1 MPVFFESGLLILIPV
16 TFGIARK
23 TGKSV
28 FCYSIPL
35 LAGLAIGHAFV
46 PLTPGPVLVAE
57 MLNVELSYVII
68 LGIIIGI
75 PAMILAGPVF
85 GKFAGNNI
93 PFMKPAQLV
102 VAFLVAAAV
111 RVSVGS
117 ATVSMTMAAGIIASM
132 PMVSGLSQLQLA
144 TLTIAIAAGGKIMN
158 LKSQEMRKLAPELD
172 PLRIGTGWKKEDLGK
187 PQIMV
192 ESTYGD
198 SHPGSGHLNIL
209 VEEVRKGV
217 AEAGGFG
224 ARYFCTDI
232 CDGESQGT
240 DGINYSLASR
250 EMIANMIEIH
260 ANATPFDAGVY
271 LSSCDKGM
279 PGNLIGLARVNI
291 PAVVVPGGTMNAGP
305 EMLTLEQLGMYSAK
319 YERGEID
326 EAKLD
331 WAKCNACPS
340 CGACS
345 FIGTASTMQIM
356 AEALGLALP
365 GSALMPA
372 TSPDLLAY
380 AREAGRQAVKLA
392 QTENMRPSDIVTME
406 SFENAI
412 LVHAA
417 ISGSTNCLLH
427 IPAIAH
433 EFGIEITGDTFDR
446 LHRNARYLL
455 DVRPAGRWPAECF
468 YYAGGVP
475 AIMEE
480 IKEHL
485 HLDVMT
491 VTGKTLGENLDDLK
505 KNGFYEKCDK
515 WLQEFNQRYSIKIS
529 KEDIIRPY
537 DKAIGT
543 DGSIA
548 VLRGNLAPEGAVIK
562 HTACPKE
569 MFKSVLRARPFDS
582 EEECLDAV
590 LKHKVQKG
598 DAVFIR
604 YEGPK
609 GSGMPEMFYTSEAIS
624 SDKELGKSIALITDG
639 RFSGASTGPV
649 IGHCSPEA
657 VDGGPIAL
665 VKEGDL
671 IEIDVM
677 ERKLNIIGIAGERK
691 TAEEIDEILK
701 ERRKNWRPRE
711 LKYRKGVLRL
721 FSQHAASPMKGAYL
735 EY

>member
-1 MPVFFESGLLILIPV
+1 M
-16 TFGIARK
+16 
-23 TGKSV
+23 
-28 FCYSIPL
+28 
-35 LAGLAIGHAFV
+35 
-46 PLTPGPVLVAE
+46 
-57 MLNVELSYVII
+57 EL
-68 LGIIIGI
+68 
-75 PAMILAGPVF
+75 
-85 GKFAGNNI
+85 
-93 PFMKPAQLV
+93 
-102 VAFLVAAAV
+102 
-111 RVSVGS
+111 R
-117 ATVSMTMAAGIIASM
+117 
-132 PMVSGLSQLQLA
+132 
-144 TLTIAIAAGGKIMN
+144 
-158 LKSQEMRKLAPELD
+158 SQEMRKLAPELD
-172 PLRIGTGWKKEDLGK
+172 PLRIGTGWKPEDLSK
-187 PQIMV
+187 PQVMI

-217 AEAGGFG
+217 EEAGGHG
-224 ARYFCTDI
+224 ARYYCTDI

-260 ANATPFDAGVY
+260 ANATPFDAGVF
-271 LSSCDKGM
+271 LASCDKGM
-279 PGNLIGLARVNI
+279 PGNLMGLARADV
-291 PAVVVPGGTMNAGP
+291 PSVVVPGGTMNAGP
-305 EMLTLEQLGMYSAK
+305 DMLTLEQLGMYSAK
-319 YERGEID
+319 YQRGEID
-326 EAKLD
+326 EEKLN

-372 TSPDLLAY
+372 TSPDLLAF
-380 AREAGRQAVKLA
+380 AREAGAQAVKLA
-392 QTENMRPSDIVTME
+392 AMPNMRPSRMITMD

-433 EFGIEITGDTFDR
+433 EFGLEVTGDTFDR

-480 IKEHL
+480 IKSHL
-485 HLDVMT
+485 HLDAMT
-491 VTGKTLGENLDDLK
+491 VTGKTLGENLEELK
-505 KNGFYEKCDK
+505 QNGFYGRCQK
-515 WLQEFNQRYSIKIS
+515 WLEDFNERYHVSLK

-537 DKAIGT
+537 GQAIGT

-548 VLRGNLAPEGAVIK
+548 ILRGNLAPEGAVIK

-569 MFKSVLRARPFDS
+569 MFQAVLNARPFDS

-624 SDKELGKSIALITDG
+624 SDQELGKSIALITDG

-657 VDGGPIAL
+657 VDCGPIAL
-665 VKEGDL
+665 VEEGDL
-671 IEIDVM
+671 IEIDV
-677 ERKLNIIGIAGERK
+677 EGRKLNIIGIAGERK
-691 TAEEIDEILK
+691 TMEEVAAVLE
-701 ERRKNWRPRE
+701 ERRKNWQPRE
-711 LKYRKGVLRL
+711 PKYKNGVLRL

>member
-1 MPVFFESGLLILIPV
+1 
-16 TFGIARK
+16 
-23 TGKSV
+23 
-28 FCYSIPL
+28 
-35 LAGLAIGHAFV
+35 
-46 PLTPGPVLVAE
+46 
-57 MLNVELSYVII
+57 
-68 LGIIIGI
+68 
-75 PAMILAGPVF
+75 
-85 GKFAGNNI
+85 
-93 PFMKPAQLV
+93 MK
-102 VAFLVAAAV
+102 
-111 RVSVGS
+111 
-117 ATVSMTMAAGIIASM
+117 
-132 PMVSGLSQLQLA
+132 
-144 TLTIAIAAGGKIMN
+144 
-158 LKSQEMRKLAPELD
+158 LKSQEMRELAPELD
-172 PLRIGTGWKKEDLGK
+172 PLRIGTGWKPEDLSK
-187 PQIMV
+187 PQVMI
-192 ESTYGD
+192 ESTFGD
-198 SHPGSGHLNIL
+198 SHPGSGHLDIL

-217 AEAGGFG
+217 EEAGGHG

-240 DGINYSLASR
+240 DGINYSLVSR
-250 EMIANMIEIH
+250 EMIASMIEIH

-271 LSSCDKGM
+271 LASCDKGL
-279 PGNLIGLARVNI
+279 PGNLMGLARADV
-291 PAVVVPGGTMNAGP
+291 PAIVVPGGTMNAGP
-305 EMLTLEQLGMYSAK
+305 DMLTLEQLGMYSAR
-319 YERGEID
+319 YQRGEID
-326 EAKLD
+326 EEKLN

-372 TSPDLLAY
+372 TSPDLLDFT
-380 AREAGRQAVKLA
+380 REAGRQAVKLA
-392 QTENMRPSDIVTME
+392 LTPGMKPSEIVTLE

-446 LHRNARYLL
+446 LHRGAHYLL
-455 DVRPAGRWPAECF
+455 DVRPAGRWPAEVF

-480 IKEHL
+480 IKAHL

-491 VTGKTLGENLDDLK
+491 VTGKTLGENLEELK
-505 KNGFYEKCDK
+505 QNGFYERCGK
-515 WLQEFNQRYSIKIS
+515 WLSEFNSRYGVALT

-548 VLRGNLAPEGAVIK
+548 ILRGNLAPEGAVIK

-569 MFKSVLRARPFDS
+569 MFKAVLNARPFDS

-624 SDKELGKSIALITDG
+624 SDKELGRSIALITDG

-665 VKEGDL
+665 VEEGDL

-677 ERKLNIIGIAGERK
+677 ERKLNIIGIHGERK
-691 TAEEIDEILK
+691 TMEEIDEILK

-711 LKYRKGVLRL
+711 KKYQKGVLRL
-721 FSQHAASPMKGAYL
+721 FSEHAASPMKGAYL
-735 EY
+735 EF

>member
-1 MPVFFESGLLILIPV
+1 ME
-16 TFGIARK
+16 
-23 TGKSV
+23 
-28 FCYSIPL
+28 
-35 LAGLAIGHAFV
+35 
-46 PLTPGPVLVAE
+46 
-57 MLNVELSYVII
+57 
-68 LGIIIGI
+68 
-75 PAMILAGPVF
+75 
-85 GKFAGNNI
+85 
-93 PFMKPAQLV
+93 
-102 VAFLVAAAV
+102 
-111 RVSVGS
+111 
-117 ATVSMTMAAGIIASM
+117 
-132 PMVSGLSQLQLA
+132 
-144 TLTIAIAAGGKIMN
+144 

-172 PLRIGTGWKKEDLGK
+172 PLRIGTGWKREDLSK
-187 PQIMV
+187 PQIFI

-209 VEEVRKGV
+209 VEEVRKCV
-217 AEAGGFG
+217 AQAGGFG
-224 ARYFCTDI
+224 ARYYVTDI

-240 DGINYSLASR
+240 DGINFSLASR
-250 EMIANMIEIH
+250 EMIANMIEIQG
-260 ANATPFDAGVY
+260 NATVSDAGVY
-271 LSSCDKGM
+271 LASCDKCM
-279 PGNLIGLARVNI
+279 PGNLMGLARVNI
-291 PAVVVPGGTMNAGP
+291 PSVVVPGGTMNAGP

-319 YERGEID
+319 YQRGEID
-326 EAKLD
+326 EEKLD

-380 AREAGRQAVKLA
+380 AREAGKQAVKLA
-392 QTENMRPSDIVTME
+392 YMENMKPSDIVTME

-427 IPAIAH
+427 IPALAH

-446 LHRNARYLL
+446 LHRGAHYLL
-455 DVRPAGRWPAECF
+455 DVRPAGRWPAETF

-491 VTGKTLGENLDDLK
+491 VTGKTLGDNLEDLK
-505 KNGFYEKCDK
+505 KNGFYERCEK
-515 WLQEFNQRYSIKIS
+515 WLAQFNERYNTNITRK
-529 KEDIIRPY
+529 DIIRPY
-537 DKAIGT
+537 DEAIGT
-543 DGSIA
+543 EGSIA
-548 VLRGNLAPEGAVIK
+548 VLKGNLAPEGAVIK

-569 MFKSVLRARPFDS
+569 MFKAVLRARPFDS

-590 LKHKVQKG
+590 LHHKVQKG

-665 VKEGDL
+665 VEEGDL
-671 IEIDVM
+671 IEIDV
-677 ERKLNIIGIAGERK
+677 EARKLNIIGIHGVKMTEEEVQEVLKQRRLAWKPKERK
-691 TAEEIDEILK
+691 YK
-701 ERRKNWRPRE
+701 
-711 LKYRKGVLRL
+711 KGVLRL
-721 FSQHAASPMKGAYL
+721 FSELAASPMKGAYL
-735 EY
+735 EYDK

>member
-1 MPVFFESGLLILIPV
+1 M
-16 TFGIARK
+16 
-23 TGKSV
+23 
-28 FCYSIPL
+28 
-35 LAGLAIGHAFV
+35 
-46 PLTPGPVLVAE
+46 
-57 MLNVELSYVII
+57 
-68 LGIIIGI
+68 
-75 PAMILAGPVF
+75 
-85 GKFAGNNI
+85 
-93 PFMKPAQLV
+93 
-102 VAFLVAAAV
+102 
-111 RVSVGS
+111 
-117 ATVSMTMAAGIIASM
+117 
-132 PMVSGLSQLQLA
+132 
-144 TLTIAIAAGGKIMN
+144 
-158 LKSQEMRKLAPELD
+158 LKSQEMRKLAPEMD
-172 PLRIGTGWKKEDLGK
+172 PLRIGTGWKKEDLEK

-198 SHPGSGHLNIL
+198 SHPGSGHLNLL

-260 ANATPFDAGVY
+260 ANATPFDGGVY

-279 PGNLIGLARVNI
+279 PGNLIGLARVDI

-319 YERGEID
+319 FERGEID
-326 EAKLD
+326 EEKLD

-380 AREAGRQAVKLA
+380 AQEAGSQAVKLA
-392 QTENMRPSDIVTME
+392 QMEHMRPSDLVTKE

-417 ISGSTNCLLH
+417 ISGSTKCLLH

-480 IKEHL
+480 IKDHL

-491 VTGKTLGENLDDLK
+491 VTGKTLGENLAELRE
-505 KNGFYEKCDK
+505 NGFYEKCSG
-515 WLQEFNQRYSIKIS
+515 WLAKFNERYGTSIT

-537 DKAIGT
+537 EKAIGT

-569 MFKSVLRARPFDS
+569 MFHAVLRARPFDS

-665 VKEGDL
+665 VEEGDL
-671 IEIDVM
+671 IEIDVK

-691 TAEEIDEILK
+691 SMEEIDAILK
-701 ERRKNWRPRE
+701 ERRQNWKPRE
-711 LKYRKGVLRL
+711 PKYKKGVLRL
-721 FSQHAASPMKGAYL
+721 FSLHAASPMKGAYL

>member
-1 MPVFFESGLLILIPV
+1 ME
-16 TFGIARK
+16 
-23 TGKSV
+23 
-28 FCYSIPL
+28 
-35 LAGLAIGHAFV
+35 
-46 PLTPGPVLVAE
+46 
-57 MLNVELSYVII
+57 
-68 LGIIIGI
+68 
-75 PAMILAGPVF
+75 
-85 GKFAGNNI
+85 
-93 PFMKPAQLV
+93 
-102 VAFLVAAAV
+102 
-111 RVSVGS
+111 
-117 ATVSMTMAAGIIASM
+117 
-132 PMVSGLSQLQLA
+132 
-144 TLTIAIAAGGKIMN
+144 

-172 PLRIGTGWKKEDLGK
+172 PLRIGTGWKREDLSK
-187 PQIMV
+187 PQIFI

-217 AEAGGFG
+217 AQAGGFG
-224 ARYFCTDI
+224 ARYYVTDI

-240 DGINYSLASR
+240 DGINFSLASR
-250 EMIANMIEIH
+250 EMIANMIEIQG
-260 ANATPFDAGVY
+260 NATVSDAGVY
-271 LSSCDKGM
+271 LASCDKGM
-279 PGNLIGLARVNI
+279 PGNLMGLARVNI
-291 PAVVVPGGTMNAGP
+291 PSVVVPGGTMNAGP

-319 YERGEID
+319 YQRGEID
-326 EAKLD
+326 EEKLD

-380 AREAGRQAVKLA
+380 AREAGKQAVKLA
-392 QTENMRPSDIVTME
+392 YMENMKPSDIVTME

-427 IPAIAH
+427 IPALAH

-446 LHRNARYLL
+446 LHRGAHYLL
-455 DVRPAGRWPAECF
+455 DVRPAGRWPAETF

-491 VTGKTLGENLDDLK
+491 VTGKTLGENLEDLK
-505 KNGFYEKCDK
+505 KNGFYERCEK
-515 WLQEFNQRYSIKIS
+515 WLAQFNERDNTNITRK
-529 KEDIIRPY
+529 DIIRPY
-537 DKAIGT
+537 DEAIGT
-543 DGSIA
+543 EGSIA
-548 VLRGNLAPEGAVIK
+548 VLKGNLAPEGAVIK

-569 MFKSVLRARPFDS
+569 MFKAVLRARPFDS

-590 LKHKVQKG
+590 LHHKVQKG

-665 VKEGDL
+665 VEEGDL
-671 IEIDVM
+671 IEIDV
-677 ERKLNIIGIAGERK
+677 EVRKLNIIGIHGVKMTEEEVQEVLKQRRLAWKPKERK
-691 TAEEIDEILK
+691 YK
-701 ERRKNWRPRE
+701 
-711 LKYRKGVLRL
+711 KGVLRL
-721 FSQHAASPMKGAYL
+721 FSELAASPMKGAYL
-735 EY
+735 EYDK

>member
-1 MPVFFESGLLILIPV
+1 M
-16 TFGIARK
+16 
-23 TGKSV
+23 
-28 FCYSIPL
+28 
-35 LAGLAIGHAFV
+35 
-46 PLTPGPVLVAE
+46 
-57 MLNVELSYVII
+57 
-68 LGIIIGI
+68 
-75 PAMILAGPVF
+75 
-85 GKFAGNNI
+85 
-93 PFMKPAQLV
+93 
-102 VAFLVAAAV
+102 
-111 RVSVGS
+111 
-117 ATVSMTMAAGIIASM
+117 
-132 PMVSGLSQLQLA
+132 
-144 TLTIAIAAGGKIMN
+144 
-158 LKSQEMRKLAPELD
+158 LKSQEMRKLAPEMD
-172 PLRIGTGWKKEDLGK
+172 PLRIGTGWKKEDLEK

-198 SHPGSGHLNIL
+198 SHPGSGHLNLL

-260 ANATPFDAGVY
+260 ANATPFDGGVY

-279 PGNLIGLARVNI
+279 PGNLIGLARVDI

-319 YERGEID
+319 FERGEID
-326 EAKLD
+326 EEKLD

-380 AREAGRQAVKLA
+380 AQEAGSQAVKLA
-392 QTENMRPSDIVTME
+392 QMEHMRPSDLVTKE

-480 IKEHL
+480 IKDHL

-491 VTGKTLGENLDDLK
+491 VTGKTLV
-505 KNGFYEKCDK
+505 
-515 WLQEFNQRYSIKIS
+515 KIWRS
-529 KEDIIRPY
+529 FVKMDFMRS
-537 DKAIGT
+537 AA
-543 DGSIA
+543 DGSQ
-548 VLRGNLAPEGAVIK
+548 NS
-562 HTACPKE
+562 
-569 MFKSVLRARPFDS
+569 M
-582 EEECLDAV
+582 
-590 LKHKVQKG
+590 
-598 DAVFIR
+598 
-604 YEGPK
+604 
-609 GSGMPEMFYTSEAIS
+609 SGME
-624 SDKELGKSIALITDG
+624 
-639 RFSGASTGPV
+639 
-649 IGHCSPEA
+649 
-657 VDGGPIAL
+657 
-665 VKEGDL
+665 
-671 IEIDVM
+671 
-677 ERKLNIIGIAGERK
+677 
-691 TAEEIDEILK
+691 
-701 ERRKNWRPRE
+701 
-711 LKYRKGVLRL
+711 LRL
-721 FSQHAASPMKGAYL
+721 QKKILSARMTRRSERTAASLFCAETLRRREPSSSTRPARKKCSTPSSVPDRSTARRSASMPC
-735 EY
+735 

>member
-1 MPVFFESGLLILIPV
+1 MELRSQKL
-16 TFGIARK
+16 RK
-23 TGKSV
+23 D
-28 FCYSIPL
+28 
-35 LAGLAIGHAFV
+35 
-46 PLTPGPVLVAE
+46 
-57 MLNVELSYVII
+57 
-68 LGIIIGI
+68 
-75 PAMILAGPVF
+75 
-85 GKFAGNNI
+85 
-93 PFMKPAQLV
+93 
-102 VAFLVAAAV
+102 
-111 RVSVGS
+111 
-117 ATVSMTMAAGIIASM
+117 
-132 PMVSGLSQLQLA
+132 
-144 TLTIAIAAGGKIMN
+144 
-158 LKSQEMRKLAPELD
+158 APELD
-172 PLRIGTGWKKEDLGK
+172 PLRIGTGWKPEDLSK
-187 PQIMV
+187 PQVMI

-209 VEEVRKGV
+209 VEEVRRGIE
-217 AEAGGFG
+217 EAGGYG
-224 ARYFCTDI
+224 ARYYCTDI

-271 LSSCDKGM
+271 LASCDKGM
-279 PGNLIGLARVNI
+279 PGNLMGLARVDI
-291 PAVVVPGGTMNAGP
+291 PSVVVPGGTMNAGP
-305 EMLTLEQLGMYSAK
+305 DMLTLEQLGMYSAQ
-319 YERGEID
+319 YQRGEID
-326 EAKLD
+326 EEKLN

-372 TSPDLLAY
+372 TSPDLLTF
-380 AREAGRQAVKLA
+380 ARQAGSQAVKLA
-392 QTENMRPSDIVTME
+392 SMPHMCPSDIVTME

-417 ISGSTNCLLH
+417 VSGSTNCLLH
-427 IPAIAH
+427 IPAVAH

-455 DVRPAGRWPAECF
+455 DIRPAGRWPAECF

-480 IKEHL
+480 IRGHL
-485 HLDVMT
+485 HLGVMT
-491 VTGKTLGENLDDLK
+491 VTGKTLGENLDELK
-505 KNGFYEKCDK
+505 RNGFYERCDK
-515 WLQEFNQRYSIKIS
+515 WLQEFNKRYQVSLT

-537 DKAIGT
+537 ENAIGT

-548 VLRGNLAPEGAVIK
+548 ILRGNLAPEGAVIK

-569 MFKSVLRARPFDS
+569 MFQAILRARPFDS

-624 SDKELGKSIALITDG
+624 SDKELGRSIALITDG

-657 VDGGPIAL
+657 VDCGPIAL
-665 VKEGDL
+665 VEEGDL
-671 IEIDVM
+671 IEIDIK
-677 ERKLNIIGIAGERK
+677 ERKLNIIGIAGERR
-691 TAEEIDEILK
+691 TMEEVEAVLA
-701 ERRKNWRPRE
+701 ERRKNWKPRE
-711 LKYRKGVLRL
+711 PKYKKGVLRL
-721 FSQHAASPMKGAYL
+721 FSEHAASPMKGAYL
-735 EY
+735 DYE

>member
-1 MPVFFESGLLILIPV
+1 MG
-16 TFGIARK
+16 
-23 TGKSV
+23 
-28 FCYSIPL
+28 
-35 LAGLAIGHAFV
+35 
-46 PLTPGPVLVAE
+46 
-57 MLNVELSYVII
+57 
-68 LGIIIGI
+68 
-75 PAMILAGPVF
+75 
-85 GKFAGNNI
+85 
-93 PFMKPAQLV
+93 
-102 VAFLVAAAV
+102 
-111 RVSVGS
+111 
-117 ATVSMTMAAGIIASM
+117 
-132 PMVSGLSQLQLA
+132 
-144 TLTIAIAAGGKIMN
+144 N

-172 PLRIGTGWKKEDLGK
+172 PLRIGTGWKPEDLSK
-187 PQIMV
+187 PQVII

-198 SHPGSGHLNIL
+198 SHPGSVHLNSL
-209 VEEVRKGV
+209 VEEVKKGI
-217 AEAGGFG
+217 EKAGGFG

-232 CDGESQGT
+232 CDGQSQGT
-240 DGINYSLASR
+240 DGINFSLVSR

-271 LSSCDKGM
+271 LSSCDKGL
-279 PGNLIGLARVNI
+279 PGNLMGLCRVNI
-291 PAVVVPGGTMNAGP
+291 PSIVIPGGTMNAGP
-305 EMLTLEQLGMYSAK
+305 NMLTLEQLGMYSAK
-319 YERGEID
+319 YQRGEID
-326 EAKLD
+326 EDTLN
-331 WAKCNACPS
+331 WAKTHACPS

-372 TSPDLLAY
+372 TSPDLLNF
-380 AREAGRQAVKLA
+380 AREAGELAVKLA
-392 QTENMRPSDIVTME
+392 LTENMRPSDIVTMD

-417 ISGSTNCLLH
+417 VSGSTNCLLH

-433 EFGIEITGDTFDR
+433 ELGIEITGETFDK
-446 LHRNARYLL
+446 LHRNARYIL

-480 IKEHL
+480 IKKHL
-485 HLDVMT
+485 HLDAMT
-491 VTGKTLGENLDDLK
+491 ITGKTLGENLDDLK
-505 KNGFYEKCDK
+505 QSDFYERCNK
-515 WLQEFNQRYSIKIS
+515 WLGEFNKRFSCSMTHGKDIV

-548 VLRGNLAPEGAVIK
+548 VLKGNLAPEGAVIK

-569 MFKSVLRARPFDS
+569 MFKAILKARPFDS

-590 LKHKVQKG
+590 LKHKVEKG

-624 SDKELGKSIALITDG
+624 SDKELGRSIALITDG

-657 VDGGPIAL
+657 ADGGPIAL
-665 VKEGDL
+665 VEEGDL
-671 IEIDVM
+671 IEIDIAK
-677 ERKLNIIGIAGERK
+677 RKLNIIGIKGEK
-691 TAEEIDEILK
+691 KSPEEIDAILA
-701 ERRKNWRPRE
+701 ERRKNWKPKE
-711 LKYRKGVLRL
+711 MKYKKGALRL
-721 FSQHAASPMKGAYL
+721 FSEHAVSPMKGAYL
-735 EY
+735 AYED

>member
-1 MPVFFESGLLILIPV
+1 MS
-16 TFGIARK
+16 
-23 TGKSV
+23 S
-28 FCYSIPL
+28 
-35 LAGLAIGHAFV
+35 
-46 PLTPGPVLVAE
+46 
-57 MLNVELSYVII
+57 
-68 LGIIIGI
+68 
-75 PAMILAGPVF
+75 
-85 GKFAGNNI
+85 
-93 PFMKPAQLV
+93 
-102 VAFLVAAAV
+102 
-111 RVSVGS
+111 
-117 ATVSMTMAAGIIASM
+117 
-132 PMVSGLSQLQLA
+132 
-144 TLTIAIAAGGKIMN
+144 

-172 PLRIGTGWKKEDLGK
+172 PLRIGTGWKPEDLSK
-187 PQIMV
+187 PQVII
-192 ESTYGD
+192 ESTFGD
-198 SHPGSGHLNIL
+198 SHPGSGHLNVL

-240 DGINYSLASR
+240 DGINFSLASR
-250 EMIANMIEIH
+250 EMIANMMEIH

-271 LSSCDKGM
+271 LSSCDKGL
-279 PGNLIGLARVNI
+279 PGSLMGLARVNH
-291 PAVVVPGGTMNAGP
+291 PAIVVPGGTMNAGP
-305 EMLTLEQLGMYSAK
+305 DMLTLEQLGMYSAK
-319 YERGEID
+319 FHRGEID
-326 EAKLD
+326 EEKLN
-331 WAKCNACPS
+331 WAKNHACPS

-372 TSPDLLAY
+372 TSPDLLDF
-380 AREAGRQAVKLA
+380 AREAGRRAVQMALS
-392 QTENMRPSDIVTME
+392 ENMKPSDIVTME

-433 EFGIEITGDTFDR
+433 ELGIEITGDTFDR
-446 LHRNARYLL
+446 LHRNAKYIL

-475 AIMEE
+475 AVMEE
-480 IKEHL
+480 IRDVL
-485 HLDVMT
+485 HLDAMT
-491 VTGKTLGENLDDLK
+491 VTGKTLGENLEQVK
-505 KNGFYEKCDK
+505 QNGFYERCDR
-515 WLQEFNQRYSIKIS
+515 WLQEFNKRYASAVT
-529 KEDIIRPY
+529 KEDIIRPR
-537 DKAIGT
+537 DRAIGN

-548 VLRGNLAPEGAVIK
+548 ILRGNLAPEGAVIK

-569 MFKSVLRARPFDS
+569 MFRAVLRARPFDS

-590 LKHKVQKG
+590 LNHKVEKG

-657 VDGGPIAL
+657 ADGGPIAL
-665 VKEGDL
+665 VEEGDL

-677 ERKLNIIGIAGERK
+677 ERKLNIIGIHGEEK
-691 TAEEIDEILK
+691 SPEEIEQVLK
-701 ERRKNWRPRE
+701 MRKENWKPRE
-711 LKYRKGVLRL
+711 IRYQRGVLRL
-721 FSQHAASPMKGAYL
+721 FSEHAVSPMKGAYL
-735 EY
+735 GYDEP

>member
-1 MPVFFESGLLILIPV
+1 ME
-16 TFGIARK
+16 
-23 TGKSV
+23 
-28 FCYSIPL
+28 
-35 LAGLAIGHAFV
+35 
-46 PLTPGPVLVAE
+46 
-57 MLNVELSYVII
+57 
-68 LGIIIGI
+68 
-75 PAMILAGPVF
+75 
-85 GKFAGNNI
+85 
-93 PFMKPAQLV
+93 
-102 VAFLVAAAV
+102 
-111 RVSVGS
+111 
-117 ATVSMTMAAGIIASM
+117 
-132 PMVSGLSQLQLA
+132 
-144 TLTIAIAAGGKIMN
+144 

-172 PLRIGTGWKKEDLGK
+172 PLRIGTGWKREDLSK
-187 PQIMV
+187 PQIFI

-217 AEAGGFG
+217 AQAGGFG
-224 ARYFCTDI
+224 ARYYVTDI

-240 DGINYSLASR
+240 DGINFSLASR
-250 EMIANMIEIH
+250 EMIANMIEIQG
-260 ANATPFDAGVY
+260 NATVSDAGVY
-271 LSSCDKGM
+271 LASCDKGM
-279 PGNLIGLARVNI
+279 PGNLMGLARVNI
-291 PAVVVPGGTMNAGP
+291 PSVVVPGGTMNAGP

-319 YERGEID
+319 YQRGEID
-326 EAKLD
+326 EEKLD

-380 AREAGRQAVKLA
+380 AREAGKQAVRLA
-392 QTENMRPSDIVTME
+392 YMENMKPSDIVTME

-427 IPAIAH
+427 IPALAH

-446 LHRNARYLL
+446 LHRGAHYLL
-455 DVRPAGRWPAECF
+455 DVRPAGRWPAETF

-491 VTGKTLGENLDDLK
+491 VTGKTLGENLEDLK
-505 KNGFYEKCDK
+505 KNGFYERCEK
-515 WLQEFNQRYSIKIS
+515 WLAQFNERYNTNITRK
-529 KEDIIRPY
+529 DIIRPY
-537 DKAIGT
+537 DEAIGT
-543 DGSIA
+543 EGSIA
-548 VLRGNLAPEGAVIK
+548 VLKGNLAPEGAVIK

-569 MFKSVLRARPFDS
+569 MFKAVLRARPFDS

-590 LKHKVQKG
+590 LHHKVQKG

-665 VKEGDL
+665 VEEGDL
-671 IEIDVM
+671 IEIDV
-677 ERKLNIIGIAGERK
+677 EARKLNIIGIHGVKMTEEEVQEVLKQRRLAWKPKERK
-691 TAEEIDEILK
+691 YK
-701 ERRKNWRPRE
+701 
-711 LKYRKGVLRL
+711 KGVLRL
-721 FSQHAASPMKGAYL
+721 FSELVASPMKGAYL
-735 EY
+735 EYDK

>member
-1 MPVFFESGLLILIPV
+1 M
-16 TFGIARK
+16 K
-23 TGKSV
+23 
-28 FCYSIPL
+28 
-35 LAGLAIGHAFV
+35 
-46 PLTPGPVLVAE
+46 LV
-57 MLNVELSYVII
+57 
-68 LGIIIGI
+68 
-75 PAMILAGPVF
+75 
-85 GKFAGNNI
+85 
-93 PFMKPAQLV
+93 
-102 VAFLVAAAV
+102 
-111 RVSVGS
+111 
-117 ATVSMTMAAGIIASM
+117 
-132 PMVSGLSQLQLA
+132 
-144 TLTIAIAAGGKIMN
+144 
-158 LKSQEMRKLAPELD
+158 SQEMRKIAPELD
-172 PLRIGTGWKKEDLGK
+172 PLRIGTGWKPEDLSK
-187 PQIMV
+187 PQVII
-192 ESTYGD
+192 ESTFGD

-209 VEEVRKGV
+209 VEEVRKGI
-217 AEAGGFG
+217 EKAGGHG

-271 LSSCDKGM
+271 LASCDKGM
-279 PGNLIGLARVNI
+279 PGNLMGLARADV
-291 PAVVVPGGTMNAGP
+291 PSVVVPGGTMNAGP

-326 EAKLD
+326 EEKLE

-372 TSPDLLAY
+372 TSPDLLEY
-380 AREAGRQAVKLA
+380 ARQAGEQAVKLA
-392 QTENMRPSDIVTME
+392 TMPGMRPSEIVTE
-406 SFENAI
+406 KSFENAI

-417 ISGSTNCLLH
+417 VSGSTNCLLH

-491 VTGKTLGENLDDLK
+491 VTGKTLGENLEELRR
-505 KNGFYEKCDK
+505 NGFYEKCEK
-515 WLQEFNQRYSIKIS
+515 WLQEFNRRYNVNLTR
-529 KEDIIRPY
+529 EDIIRSY
-537 DKAIGT
+537 DNAIGT

-569 MFKSVLRARPFDS
+569 MFRAVLNARPFDS

-590 LKHKVQKG
+590 LHHRVQKG

-624 SDKELGKSIALITDG
+624 SDKELGRSIALITDG

-657 VDGGPIAL
+657 VEGGPIAL
-665 VKEGDL
+665 VEEGDL
-671 IEIDVM
+671 IKIDVPA
-677 ERKLNIIGIAGERK
+677 RKLNIIGVKGQRRSM
-691 TAEEIDEILK
+691 EEIDEILE
-701 ERRKNWRPRE
+701 ERRKNWQPRE
-711 LKYRKGVLRL
+711 PKYKKGVLRL
-721 FSQHAASPMKGAYL
+721 FSQHAVSPMKGAYL
-735 EY
+735 E

>member
-1 MPVFFESGLLILIPV
+1 
-16 TFGIARK
+16 
-23 TGKSV
+23 
-28 FCYSIPL
+28 
-35 LAGLAIGHAFV
+35 
-46 PLTPGPVLVAE
+46 
-57 MLNVELSYVII
+57 
-68 LGIIIGI
+68 
-75 PAMILAGPVF
+75 
-85 GKFAGNNI
+85 
-93 PFMKPAQLV
+93 MKE
-102 VAFLVAAAV
+102 
-111 RVSVGS
+111 
-117 ATVSMTMAAGIIASM
+117 
-132 PMVSGLSQLQLA
+132 
-144 TLTIAIAAGGKIMN
+144 

-172 PLRIGTGWKKEDLGK
+172 PLCIGTGWKKEDLSK
-187 PQIMV
+187 PQVMV

-271 LSSCDKGM
+271 LSSCDKGV
-279 PGNLIGLARVNI
+279 PGNLMGLARVDI
-291 PAVVVPGGTMNAGP
+291 PSVVVPGGTMNAGP

-326 EAKLD
+326 ESKLD

-365 GSALMPA
+365 RSALMPA

-380 AREAGRQAVKLA
+380 AREAGKRAVEMA
-392 QTENMRPSDIVTME
+392 GEEDMRPSKIVTMD

-412 LVHAA
+412 YVHAA

-427 IPAIAH
+427 LPAIAH

-446 LHRNARYLL
+446 IHRGARYLL

-491 VTGKTLGENLDDLK
+491 VTGKTLGENLEELK
-505 KNGFYEKCDK
+505 ANGFYEKCDK
-515 WLQEFNQRYSIKIS
+515 WLQEFNKRYQVNVTR
-529 KEDIIRPY
+529 EDIIRPY

-548 VLRGNLAPEGAVIK
+548 VLKGNLAPEGAVIK

-665 VKEGDL
+665 VEEGDL

-677 ERKLNIIGIAGERK
+677 GRKLNIIGVAGERK
-691 TAEEIDEILK
+691 TPEEIDEILK
-701 ERRKNWRPRE
+701 ERRKNWKPRE
-711 LKYRKGVLRL
+711 MKYKKGVLRM

>member
-1 MPVFFESGLLILIPV
+1 M
-16 TFGIARK
+16 
-23 TGKSV
+23 
-28 FCYSIPL
+28 
-35 LAGLAIGHAFV
+35 
-46 PLTPGPVLVAE
+46 
-57 MLNVELSYVII
+57 EL
-68 LGIIIGI
+68 
-75 PAMILAGPVF
+75 
-85 GKFAGNNI
+85 
-93 PFMKPAQLV
+93 
-102 VAFLVAAAV
+102 
-111 RVSVGS
+111 R
-117 ATVSMTMAAGIIASM
+117 
-132 PMVSGLSQLQLA
+132 
-144 TLTIAIAAGGKIMN
+144 
-158 LKSQEMRKLAPELD
+158 SQEMRRLAPELD
-172 PLRIGTGWKKEDLGK
+172 PLRIGTGWKPEDLLK
-187 PQIMV
+187 PQVMI

-217 AEAGGFG
+217 EEAGGHG
-224 ARYFCTDI
+224 ARYYCTDI

-260 ANATPFDAGVY
+260 ANATPFDAGVF
-271 LSSCDKGM
+271 LASCDKGM
-279 PGNLIGLARVNI
+279 PGNLMGLARADV
-291 PAVVVPGGTMNAGP
+291 PSVVVPGGTMNAGP
-305 EMLTLEQLGMYSAK
+305 DMLTLEQLGMYNAK
-319 YERGEID
+319 YQRGEID
-326 EAKLD
+326 EEKLN

-372 TSPDLLAY
+372 TSPDLLAF
-380 AREAGRQAVKLA
+380 AREAGAQAVKLA
-392 QTENMRPSDIVTME
+392 AMPNMRPSHIITMD

-433 EFGIEITGDTFDR
+433 EFGLEVTGDTFDR

-480 IKEHL
+480 IKSHL
-485 HLDVMT
+485 HLEAMT
-491 VTGKTLGENLDDLK
+491 VTGKTLGENLEELK
-505 KNGFYEKCDK
+505 QNGFYGRCQK
-515 WLQEFNQRYSIKIS
+515 WLEDFNERYHVSLK

-537 DKAIGT
+537 GQAIGT

-548 VLRGNLAPEGAVIK
+548 ILRGNLAPEGAVIK

-569 MFKSVLRARPFDS
+569 MFQAVLNARPFDS

-657 VDGGPIAL
+657 VDCGPIAL
-665 VKEGDL
+665 VEEGDL
-671 IEIDVM
+671 IEIDV
-677 ERKLNIIGIAGERK
+677 EGRKLNIIGIAGERK
-691 TAEEIDEILK
+691 TMEEVAAVLE
-701 ERRKNWRPRE
+701 ERRKNWQPRE
-711 LKYRKGVLRL
+711 PKYKNGVLRL

>member
-1 MPVFFESGLLILIPV
+1 M
-16 TFGIARK
+16 K
-23 TGKSV
+23 
-28 FCYSIPL
+28 
-35 LAGLAIGHAFV
+35 
-46 PLTPGPVLVAE
+46 LV
-57 MLNVELSYVII
+57 
-68 LGIIIGI
+68 
-75 PAMILAGPVF
+75 
-85 GKFAGNNI
+85 
-93 PFMKPAQLV
+93 
-102 VAFLVAAAV
+102 
-111 RVSVGS
+111 
-117 ATVSMTMAAGIIASM
+117 
-132 PMVSGLSQLQLA
+132 
-144 TLTIAIAAGGKIMN
+144 
-158 LKSQEMRKLAPELD
+158 SQEMRKIAPELD
-172 PLRIGTGWKKEDLGK
+172 PLRIGTGWKPEDLSK
-187 PQIMV
+187 PQVMI
-192 ESTYGD
+192 ESTFGD

-209 VEEVRKGV
+209 VEEVRKGI
-217 AEAGGFG
+217 EKAGGHG

-271 LSSCDKGM
+271 LASCDKGM
-279 PGNLIGLARVNI
+279 PGNLMGLARADV
-291 PAVVVPGGTMNAGP
+291 PSVVVPGGTMNAGP

-326 EAKLD
+326 EEKLE

-372 TSPDLLAY
+372 TSPDLLEY
-380 AREAGRQAVKLA
+380 ARQAGEQAVKLA
-392 QTENMRPSDIVTME
+392 TMPGMRPSEIVTE
-406 SFENAI
+406 KSFENAI

-417 ISGSTNCLLH
+417 VSGSTNCLLH

-491 VTGKTLGENLDDLK
+491 VTGKTLGENLEELRR
-505 KNGFYEKCDK
+505 NGFYEKCERG
-515 WLQEFNQRYSIKIS
+515 LHEFNRRYNVNLTR
-529 KEDIIRPY
+529 EDIIRSY
-537 DKAIGT
+537 DNAIGT

-569 MFKSVLRARPFDS
+569 MFRAVLNARPFDS

-590 LKHKVQKG
+590 LHHRVQKG

-624 SDKELGKSIALITDG
+624 SDKELGRSIALITDG

-657 VDGGPIAL
+657 VEGGPIAL
-665 VKEGDL
+665 VEEGDL
-671 IEIDVM
+671 IEIDVPA
-677 ERKLNIIGIAGERK
+677 RKLNIIGVKGQRRSM
-691 TAEEIDEILK
+691 EEIDEILE
-701 ERRKNWRPRE
+701 ERRKNWQPRE
-711 LKYRKGVLRL
+711 PKYKKGVLRL
-721 FSQHAASPMKGAYL
+721 FSQHAVSPMKGAYL
-735 EY
+735 E

>member
-1 MPVFFESGLLILIPV
+1 M
-16 TFGIARK
+16 
-23 TGKSV
+23 
-28 FCYSIPL
+28 
-35 LAGLAIGHAFV
+35 
-46 PLTPGPVLVAE
+46 
-57 MLNVELSYVII
+57 
-68 LGIIIGI
+68 
-75 PAMILAGPVF
+75 
-85 GKFAGNNI
+85 
-93 PFMKPAQLV
+93 
-102 VAFLVAAAV
+102 
-111 RVSVGS
+111 
-117 ATVSMTMAAGIIASM
+117 
-132 PMVSGLSQLQLA
+132 
-144 TLTIAIAAGGKIMN
+144 
-158 LKSQEMRKLAPELD
+158 LKSQEMRKLAPEMD
-172 PLRIGTGWKKEDLGK
+172 PLRIGTGWKKEDLEK

-198 SHPGSGHLNIL
+198 SHPGSGHLNLL

-260 ANATPFDAGVY
+260 ANATPFDGGVY

-279 PGNLIGLARVNI
+279 PGNLIGLARVDI

-319 YERGEID
+319 FERGEID
-326 EAKLD
+326 EEKLD

-380 AREAGRQAVKLA
+380 AQEAGSQAVKLA
-392 QTENMRPSDIVTME
+392 QMEHMRPSDLVTKE

-433 EFGIEITGDTFDR
+433 ELGIEITGDTFDR

-455 DVRPAGRWPAECF
+455 DVRPAGRRPAECF

-480 IKEHL
+480 IKDHL

-491 VTGKTLGENLDDLK
+491 VTGKTLGENLAELRE
-505 KNGFYEKCDK
+505 NGFYEKCSG
-515 WLQEFNQRYSIKIS
+515 WLAKFNERYGTSIT

-569 MFKSVLRARPFDS
+569 MFHAVLRARPFDS

-665 VKEGDL
+665 VEEGDL
-671 IEIDVM
+671 IEIDVK

-691 TAEEIDEILK
+691 SMEEIDAILK
-701 ERRKNWRPRE
+701 ERRRNWKPRE
-711 LKYRKGVLRL
+711 PKYKKGVLRL
-721 FSQHAASPMKGAYL
+721 FSLHAASPMKGAYL

>member
-1 MPVFFESGLLILIPV
+1 M
-16 TFGIARK
+16 
-23 TGKSV
+23 
-28 FCYSIPL
+28 
-35 LAGLAIGHAFV
+35 
-46 PLTPGPVLVAE
+46 
-57 MLNVELSYVII
+57 
-68 LGIIIGI
+68 
-75 PAMILAGPVF
+75 
-85 GKFAGNNI
+85 
-93 PFMKPAQLV
+93 
-102 VAFLVAAAV
+102 
-111 RVSVGS
+111 
-117 ATVSMTMAAGIIASM
+117 
-132 PMVSGLSQLQLA
+132 
-144 TLTIAIAAGGKIMN
+144 
-158 LKSQEMRKLAPELD
+158 LKSQEMRKLAPEMD
-172 PLRIGTGWKKEDLGK
+172 PLRIGTGWKKEDLEK

-198 SHPGSGHLNIL
+198 SHPGSGHLNLL
-209 VEEVRKGV
+209 VEEVRKGA

-260 ANATPFDAGVY
+260 ANATPFDGGVY

-279 PGNLIGLARVNI
+279 PGNLIGLARVDI
-291 PAVVVPGGTMNAGP
+291 PAIVVPGGTMNAGP

-319 YERGEID
+319 FERGEID
-326 EAKLD
+326 EEKLD

-380 AREAGRQAVKLA
+380 AREAGSQAVKLA
-392 QTENMRPSDIVTME
+392 QMEHMRPSDLVTKE

-480 IKEHL
+480 IKDHL

-491 VTGKTLGENLDDLK
+491 VTGKTLGENLAELRE
-505 KNGFYEKCDK
+505 NGFYEKCSG
-515 WLQEFNQRYSIKIS
+515 WLAKFNERYGTSIT

-569 MFKSVLRARPFDS
+569 MFHAVLRARPFDS

-665 VKEGDL
+665 VEEGDL
-671 IEIDVM
+671 IEIDVK

-691 TAEEIDEILK
+691 SMEEIDAILK
-701 ERRKNWRPRE
+701 ERRQNWKPRE
-711 LKYRKGVLRL
+711 PKYKKGVLRL
-721 FSQHAASPMKGAYL
+721 FSLHAASPMKGAYL

>member
-1 MPVFFESGLLILIPV
+1 ME
-16 TFGIARK
+16 
-23 TGKSV
+23 
-28 FCYSIPL
+28 
-35 LAGLAIGHAFV
+35 
-46 PLTPGPVLVAE
+46 
-57 MLNVELSYVII
+57 
-68 LGIIIGI
+68 
-75 PAMILAGPVF
+75 
-85 GKFAGNNI
+85 
-93 PFMKPAQLV
+93 
-102 VAFLVAAAV
+102 
-111 RVSVGS
+111 
-117 ATVSMTMAAGIIASM
+117 
-132 PMVSGLSQLQLA
+132 
-144 TLTIAIAAGGKIMN
+144 

-172 PLRIGTGWKKEDLGK
+172 PLRIGTGWKREDLSK
-187 PQIMV
+187 PQIFI

-217 AEAGGFG
+217 AQAGGFG
-224 ARYFCTDI
+224 ARYYVTDI

-240 DGINYSLASR
+240 DGINFSLASR
-250 EMIANMIEIH
+250 EMIANMIEIQG
-260 ANATPFDAGVY
+260 NATVSDAGVY
-271 LSSCDKGM
+271 LASCDKGM
-279 PGNLIGLARVNI
+279 PGNLMGLARVNI
-291 PAVVVPGGTMNAGP
+291 PSVVVPGGTMNAGP

-319 YERGEID
+319 YQRGEID
-326 EAKLD
+326 EEKLD

-380 AREAGRQAVKLA
+380 AREAGKQAVKLA
-392 QTENMRPSDIVTME
+392 YMENMKPSDIVTME

-427 IPAIAH
+427 IPALAH

-446 LHRNARYLL
+446 LHRGAHYLL
-455 DVRPAGRWPAECF
+455 DVRPAGRWPAETF

-491 VTGKTLGENLDDLK
+491 VTGKTLGENLEDLK
-505 KNGFYEKCDK
+505 KNGFYERCEK
-515 WLQEFNQRYSIKIS
+515 WLAQFNEQYNTNITRK
-529 KEDIIRPY
+529 DIIRPY
-537 DKAIGT
+537 DEAIGT
-543 DGSIA
+543 EGSIA
-548 VLRGNLAPEGAVIK
+548 VLKGNLAPEGAVIK

-569 MFKSVLRARPFDS
+569 MFKAVLRARPFDS

-590 LKHKVQKG
+590 LHHKVQKG

-665 VKEGDL
+665 VEEGDL
-671 IEIDVM
+671 IEIDV
-677 ERKLNIIGIAGERK
+677 EARKLNIIGIHGVKMTEEEVQEVLKQRRLAWKPKERK
-691 TAEEIDEILK
+691 YK
-701 ERRKNWRPRE
+701 
-711 LKYRKGVLRL
+711 KGVLRL
-721 FSQHAASPMKGAYL
+721 FSELAASPMKGAYL
-735 EY
+735 EYDK

>member
-1 MPVFFESGLLILIPV
+1 MELI
-16 TFGIARK
+16 
-23 TGKSV
+23 
-28 FCYSIPL
+28 
-35 LAGLAIGHAFV
+35 
-46 PLTPGPVLVAE
+46 
-57 MLNVELSYVII
+57 
-68 LGIIIGI
+68 
-75 PAMILAGPVF
+75 
-85 GKFAGNNI
+85 
-93 PFMKPAQLV
+93 
-102 VAFLVAAAV
+102 
-111 RVSVGS
+111 
-117 ATVSMTMAAGIIASM
+117 
-132 PMVSGLSQLQLA
+132 SQ
-144 TLTIAIAAGGKIMN
+144 K
-158 LKSQEMRKLAPELD
+158 MRKLAPELD
-172 PLRIGTGWKKEDLGK
+172 PLRIGTGWKPEDLEK
-187 PQIMV
+187 IQIMI
-192 ESTYGD
+192 ESTFGD
-198 SHPGSGHLNIL
+198 SHPGSGHLDIL
-209 VEEVRKGV
+209 VEEVRKGIE
-217 AEAGGFG
+217 EAGGHG

-240 DGINYSLASR
+240 DGINFSLASR

-260 ANATPFDAGVY
+260 ANATPFDGAVY
-271 LSSCDKGM
+271 LASCDKGM
-279 PGNLIGLARVNI
+279 PGNLMGLARADV
-291 PAVVVPGGTMNAGP
+291 PSVVVPGGTMNAGP

-319 YERGEID
+319 FQRGEID
-326 EAKLD
+326 EEKLN

-372 TSPDLLAY
+372 TSPDLLEF
-380 AREAGRQAVKLA
+380 ARQAGAQAVKLA
-392 QTENMRPSDIVTME
+392 HMPGMRPSQIVTMD

-417 ISGSTNCLLH
+417 VSGSTNCLLH

-433 EFGIEITGDTFDR
+433 EFGIEMTGDTFDR
-446 LHRNARYLL
+446 LHRGARYLL
-455 DVRPAGRWPAECF
+455 DVRPAGRWPAEVF

-480 IKEHL
+480 IREHL

-491 VTGKTLGENLDDLK
+491 VTGKTLGENLKELRE
-505 KNGFYEKCDK
+505 NGFYERCDK
-515 WLQEFNQRYSIKIS
+515 WLGEFNKRYQVELTR
-529 KEDIIRPY
+529 EDIIRPY

-569 MFKSVLRARPFDS
+569 MFRAVLTARPFDS

-590 LKHKVQKG
+590 LKHKVKKG

-604 YEGPK
+604 YEGPR

-624 SDKELGKSIALITDG
+624 SDRELGRSIALITDG

-665 VKEGDL
+665 VEEGDL
-671 IEIDVM
+671 IEIDVI
-677 ERKLNIIGIAGERK
+677 ERKLNIIGVKGERK
-691 TAEEIDEILK
+691 TPQEIDEILAK
-701 ERRKNWRPRE
+701 RRENWKPRE
-711 LKYRKGVLRL
+711 PKYKKGILRL

>member
-1 MPVFFESGLLILIPV
+1 MELI
-16 TFGIARK
+16 
-23 TGKSV
+23 
-28 FCYSIPL
+28 
-35 LAGLAIGHAFV
+35 
-46 PLTPGPVLVAE
+46 
-57 MLNVELSYVII
+57 
-68 LGIIIGI
+68 
-75 PAMILAGPVF
+75 
-85 GKFAGNNI
+85 
-93 PFMKPAQLV
+93 
-102 VAFLVAAAV
+102 
-111 RVSVGS
+111 
-117 ATVSMTMAAGIIASM
+117 
-132 PMVSGLSQLQLA
+132 SQ
-144 TLTIAIAAGGKIMN
+144 K
-158 LKSQEMRKLAPELD
+158 MRELAPELD
-172 PLRIGTGWKKEDLGK
+172 PLRIGTGWKPEDLYK
-187 PQIMV
+187 PQIMI
-192 ESTYGD
+192 ESTFGD
-198 SHPGSGHLNIL
+198 SHPGSGHLDVL

-217 AEAGGFG
+217 EAAGGYG
-224 ARYFCTDI
+224 ARYFATDI

-240 DGINYSLASR
+240 DGINFSLASR

-260 ANATPFDAGVY
+260 GSATPFDGGVY
-271 LSSCDKGM
+271 LASCDKGM
-279 PGNLIGLARVNI
+279 PANLMGLARVNV
-291 PAVVVPGGTMNAGP
+291 PSVVVPGGTMNAGP

-319 YERGEID
+319 YQRGEID
-326 EAKLD
+326 EEKLN

-372 TSPDLLAY
+372 TSPDLRTFAY
-380 AREAGRQAVKLA
+380 QAGQQAVKLA
-392 QTENMRPSDIVTME
+392 MMPNMRPGDIVTKE

-446 LHRNARYLL
+446 LHRGARYLL
-455 DVRPAGRWPAECF
+455 DVRPAGRWPAEVF

-491 VTGKTLGENLDDLK
+491 VTGKTLGENLKELK
-505 KNGFYEKCDK
+505 ENGYYERCEK
-515 WLQEFNQRYSIKIS
+515 WLQDFNARYHVELTR
-529 KEDIIRPY
+529 EDIIRPY
-537 DKAIGT
+537 EKALGI

-548 VLRGNLAPEGAVIK
+548 VLKGNLAPEGAVIK

-569 MFKSVLRARPFDS
+569 MYQAVLRARPFDS

-590 LKHKVQKG
+590 LKHKVEKG

-624 SDKELGKSIALITDG
+624 SDAELGRSIALITDG

-665 VKEGDL
+665 VEEGDL

-691 TAEEIDEILK
+691 TPEEVDAILS
-701 ERRKNWRPRE
+701 ERRKNWKPRAP
-711 LKYRKGVLRL
+711 KYQKGVLRL
-721 FSQHAASPMKGAYL
+721 FSELATSPMKGAYL
-735 EY
+735 EYDKI

>member
-1 MPVFFESGLLILIPV
+1 ME
-16 TFGIARK
+16 
-23 TGKSV
+23 
-28 FCYSIPL
+28 
-35 LAGLAIGHAFV
+35 
-46 PLTPGPVLVAE
+46 
-57 MLNVELSYVII
+57 
-68 LGIIIGI
+68 
-75 PAMILAGPVF
+75 
-85 GKFAGNNI
+85 
-93 PFMKPAQLV
+93 
-102 VAFLVAAAV
+102 
-111 RVSVGS
+111 
-117 ATVSMTMAAGIIASM
+117 
-132 PMVSGLSQLQLA
+132 
-144 TLTIAIAAGGKIMN
+144 
-158 LKSQEMRKLAPELD
+158 LKSQKMRKLAPELD
-172 PLRIGTGWKKEDLGK
+172 PLRIGTGWKREDLSK
-187 PQIMV
+187 PQIFI

-217 AEAGGFG
+217 AQAGGFG
-224 ARYFCTDI
+224 ARYYVTDI

-240 DGINYSLASR
+240 DGINFSLASR
-250 EMIANMIEIH
+250 EMIANMIEIQG
-260 ANATPFDAGVY
+260 NATVSDAGVY
-271 LSSCDKGM
+271 LASCDKGM
-279 PGNLIGLARVNI
+279 PGNLMGLARVNI
-291 PAVVVPGGTMNAGP
+291 PSVVVPGGTMNAGP

-319 YERGEID
+319 YQRGEID
-326 EAKLD
+326 EEKLD

-380 AREAGRQAVKLA
+380 AREAGKQAVKLA
-392 QTENMRPSDIVTME
+392 YMENMKPSDIVTME

-427 IPAIAH
+427 IPALAH

-446 LHRNARYLL
+446 LHRGAHYLL
-455 DVRPAGRWPAECF
+455 DVRPAGRWPAETF

-491 VTGKTLGENLDDLK
+491 VTGKTLGENLEDLK
-505 KNGFYEKCDK
+505 KNGFYERCEK
-515 WLQEFNQRYSIKIS
+515 WLAQFNERYNTNITRK
-529 KEDIIRPY
+529 DIIRPY
-537 DKAIGT
+537 DEAIGT
-543 DGSIA
+543 EGSIA
-548 VLRGNLAPEGAVIK
+548 VLKGNLAPEGAVIK

-569 MFKSVLRARPFDS
+569 MFKAVLRARPFDS

-590 LKHKVQKG
+590 LHHKVQKG

-639 RFSGASTGPV
+639 RFSSASTGPV

-665 VKEGDL
+665 VEEGDL
-671 IEIDVM
+671 IEIDV
-677 ERKLNIIGIAGERK
+677 EARKLNIIGIHGVKMTEEEVQEVLKQRRLAWKPKERK
-691 TAEEIDEILK
+691 YK
-701 ERRKNWRPRE
+701 
-711 LKYRKGVLRL
+711 KGVLRL
-721 FSQHAASPMKGAYL
+721 FSELAASPMKGAYL
-735 EY
+735 EYDK

>member
-1 MPVFFESGLLILIPV
+1 MVIDMELI
-16 TFGIARK
+16 
-23 TGKSV
+23 
-28 FCYSIPL
+28 
-35 LAGLAIGHAFV
+35 
-46 PLTPGPVLVAE
+46 
-57 MLNVELSYVII
+57 
-68 LGIIIGI
+68 
-75 PAMILAGPVF
+75 
-85 GKFAGNNI
+85 
-93 PFMKPAQLV
+93 
-102 VAFLVAAAV
+102 
-111 RVSVGS
+111 
-117 ATVSMTMAAGIIASM
+117 
-132 PMVSGLSQLQLA
+132 SQ
-144 TLTIAIAAGGKIMN
+144 K
-158 LKSQEMRKLAPELD
+158 MRELAPELD
-172 PLRIGTGWKKEDLGK
+172 PLRIGTGWKPEDLSK
-187 PQIMV
+187 PQIMI
-192 ESTYGD
+192 ESTFGD
-198 SHPGSGHLNIL
+198 SHPGSGHLDVL

-217 AEAGGFG
+217 EAAGGYG
-224 ARYFCTDI
+224 ARYFATDI

-240 DGINYSLASR
+240 DGINFSLASR

-260 ANATPFDAGVY
+260 GSATPFDGGVY
-271 LSSCDKGM
+271 LASCDKGM
-279 PGNLIGLARVNI
+279 PANLMGLARVNV
-291 PAVVVPGGTMNAGP
+291 PSVVVPGGTMNAGP

-319 YERGEID
+319 YQRGEID
-326 EAKLD
+326 EEKLN

-372 TSPDLLAY
+372 TSPDLRTFAY
-380 AREAGRQAVKLA
+380 QAGQQAVKLA
-392 QTENMRPSDIVTME
+392 MMPNMRPGDIVTKE

-446 LHRNARYLL
+446 LHRGARYLL
-455 DVRPAGRWPAECF
+455 DVRPAGRWPAEVF

-491 VTGKTLGENLDDLK
+491 VTGKTLGENLKELK
-505 KNGFYEKCDK
+505 ENGYYERCEK
-515 WLQEFNQRYSIKIS
+515 WLQDFNARYHVELTR
-529 KEDIIRPY
+529 EDIIRPY
-537 DKAIGT
+537 EKALGI

-548 VLRGNLAPEGAVIK
+548 VLKGNLAPEGAVIK

-569 MFKSVLRARPFDS
+569 MYQAVLRARPFDS

-590 LKHKVQKG
+590 LKHKVEKG

-624 SDKELGKSIALITDG
+624 SDAELGRSIALITDG

-665 VKEGDL
+665 VEEGDL
-671 IEIDVM
+671 IEINVM

-691 TAEEIDEILK
+691 TPEEVDAILS
-701 ERRKNWRPRE
+701 ERRKNWKPRAP
-711 LKYRKGVLRL
+711 KYQKGVLHL
-721 FSQHAASPMKGAYL
+721 FSELATSPMKGAYL
-735 EY
+735 EYDKI

>member
-1 MPVFFESGLLILIPV
+1 
-16 TFGIARK
+16 
-23 TGKSV
+23 
-28 FCYSIPL
+28 
-35 LAGLAIGHAFV
+35 
-46 PLTPGPVLVAE
+46 
-57 MLNVELSYVII
+57 
-68 LGIIIGI
+68 
-75 PAMILAGPVF
+75 
-85 GKFAGNNI
+85 
-93 PFMKPAQLV
+93 
-102 VAFLVAAAV
+102 
-111 RVSVGS
+111 
-117 ATVSMTMAAGIIASM
+117 
-132 PMVSGLSQLQLA
+132 
-144 TLTIAIAAGGKIMN
+144 
-158 LKSQEMRKLAPELD
+158 
-172 PLRIGTGWKKEDLGK
+172 
-187 PQIMV
+187 MV

-198 SHPGSGHLNIL
+198 SHPGSGHLNLL

-260 ANATPFDAGVY
+260 ANATPFDGGVY

-279 PGNLIGLARVNI
+279 PGNLIGLARVDI

-319 YERGEID
+319 FERGEID
-326 EAKLD
+326 EEKLD

-380 AREAGRQAVKLA
+380 AQEAGSQAVKLA
-392 QTENMRPSDIVTME
+392 QMEHMRPSDLVTKE

-480 IKEHL
+480 IKDHL

-491 VTGKTLGENLDDLK
+491 VTGKTLGENLAELRE
-505 KNGFYEKCDK
+505 NGFYEKCSG
-515 WLQEFNQRYSIKIS
+515 WLAKFNERYGTSIT

-569 MFKSVLRARPFDS
+569 MFHAVLRARPFDS

-665 VKEGDL
+665 VEEGDL
-671 IEIDVM
+671 IEIDVK

-691 TAEEIDEILK
+691 SMEEIDAILK
-701 ERRKNWRPRE
+701 ERRRNWKPRE
-711 LKYRKGVLRL
+711 PKYKKGVLRL
-721 FSQHAASPMKGAYL
+721 FSLHAASPMKGAYL

>member
-1 MPVFFESGLLILIPV
+1 MRRRQRHVWKIKK
-16 TFGIARK
+16 RK
-23 TGKSV
+23 RGDGK
-28 FCYSIPL
+28 
-35 LAGLAIGHAFV
+35 
-46 PLTPGPVLVAE
+46 
-57 MLNVELSYVII
+57 MEL
-68 LGIIIGI
+68 
-75 PAMILAGPVF
+75 M
-85 GKFAGNNI
+85 
-93 PFMKPAQLV
+93 
-102 VAFLVAAAV
+102 
-111 RVSVGS
+111 
-117 ATVSMTMAAGIIASM
+117 
-132 PMVSGLSQLQLA
+132 SQ
-144 TLTIAIAAGGKIMN
+144 K
-158 LKSQEMRKLAPELD
+158 MRELAPELD
-172 PLRIGTGWKKEDLGK
+172 PLRIGTGWKPEDLSK
-187 PQIMV
+187 PQIMI
-192 ESTYGD
+192 ESTFGD
-198 SHPGSGHLNIL
+198 SHPGSGHLDIL

-217 AEAGGFG
+217 EAAGGYG
-224 ARYFCTDI
+224 ARYFATDI

-240 DGINYSLASR
+240 DGINFSLASR

-260 ANATPFDAGVY
+260 GSATPFDGGVF
-271 LSSCDKGM
+271 LASCDKGM
-279 PGNLIGLARVNI
+279 PANLMGLARVNV
-291 PAVVVPGGTMNAGP
+291 PSVVVPGGTMNAGP

-319 YERGEID
+319 YQRGEID
-326 EAKLD
+326 EEKLN

-372 TSPDLLAY
+372 TSPDLRTYAY
-380 AREAGRQAVKLA
+380 QAGQQAVRIA
-392 QTENMRPSDIVTME
+392 TTEGMRPSDIVTMD

-417 ISGSTNCLLH
+417 VSGSTNCLLH

-446 LHRNARYLL
+446 LHRGARYLL
-455 DVRPAGRWPAECF
+455 DVRPAGRWPAEVF

-491 VTGKTLGENLDDLK
+491 VTGKTLGENLRELK
-505 KNGFYEKCDK
+505 ENGYYERCEK
-515 WLQEFNQRYSIKIS
+515 WLQDFNGRYGVHLTR
-529 KEDIIRPY
+529 EDIIRPY
-537 DKAIGT
+537 DKALGT

-548 VLRGNLAPEGAVIK
+548 VLKGNLAPEGAIIK
-562 HTACPKE
+562 HTACPRE
-569 MFKSVLRARPFDS
+569 MYQAVLRARPFDS
-582 EEECLDAV
+582 EEECLEAV
-590 LKHKVQKG
+590 LKHRVEKG

-624 SDKELGKSIALITDG
+624 SDAELGKSIALITDG

-665 VKEGDL
+665 VEEGDL

-677 ERKLNIIGIAGERK
+677 GRKLNIVGIAGERK
-691 TAEEIDEILK
+691 TPEEIDAVLL
-701 ERRKNWRPRE
+701 ERKKNWKPRKP
-711 LKYRKGVLRL
+711 KYQKGVLRL
-721 FSQHAASPMKGAYL
+721 FSELAASPMKGAYL
-735 EY
+735 EYNKE

>member
-1 MPVFFESGLLILIPV
+1 M
-16 TFGIARK
+16 
-23 TGKSV
+23 
-28 FCYSIPL
+28 
-35 LAGLAIGHAFV
+35 
-46 PLTPGPVLVAE
+46 
-57 MLNVELSYVII
+57 EL
-68 LGIIIGI
+68 
-75 PAMILAGPVF
+75 
-85 GKFAGNNI
+85 
-93 PFMKPAQLV
+93 
-102 VAFLVAAAV
+102 
-111 RVSVGS
+111 R
-117 ATVSMTMAAGIIASM
+117 
-132 PMVSGLSQLQLA
+132 
-144 TLTIAIAAGGKIMN
+144 
-158 LKSQEMRKLAPELD
+158 SQEMRRLAPELD
-172 PLRIGTGWKKEDLGK
+172 PLRIGTGWKPEDLLK
-187 PQIMV
+187 PQVMI

-217 AEAGGFG
+217 EEAGGHG
-224 ARYFCTDI
+224 ARYYCTDI

-260 ANATPFDAGVY
+260 ANATPFDAGVF
-271 LSSCDKGM
+271 LASCDKGM
-279 PGNLIGLARVNI
+279 PGNLMGLARADV
-291 PAVVVPGGTMNAGP
+291 PSVVVPGGTMNAGP
-305 EMLTLEQLGMYSAK
+305 DMLTLEQLGMYNAK
-319 YERGEID
+319 YQRGEID
-326 EAKLD
+326 EEKLN

-372 TSPDLLAY
+372 TSPELLAF
-380 AREAGRQAVKLA
+380 AREAGAQAVKLA
-392 QTENMRPSDIVTME
+392 AMPNMRPSHIITMD

-433 EFGIEITGDTFDR
+433 EFGLEVTGDTFDR

-480 IKEHL
+480 IKSHL
-485 HLDVMT
+485 HLEAMT
-491 VTGKTLGENLDDLK
+491 VTGKTLGENLEELK
-505 KNGFYEKCDK
+505 QNGFYGRCQK
-515 WLQEFNQRYSIKIS
+515 WLEDFNERYHVSLK

-537 DKAIGT
+537 GQAIGT

-548 VLRGNLAPEGAVIK
+548 ILRGNLAPEGAVIK

-569 MFKSVLRARPFDS
+569 MFQAVLNARPFDS

-657 VDGGPIAL
+657 VDCGPIAL
-665 VKEGDL
+665 VEEGDL
-671 IEIDVM
+671 IEIDV
-677 ERKLNIIGIAGERK
+677 EGRKLNIIGIAGERK
-691 TAEEIDEILK
+691 TMEEVAAVLE
-701 ERRKNWRPRE
+701 ERRKNWQPRE
-711 LKYRKGVLRL
+711 PKYKNGVLRL

>member
-1 MPVFFESGLLILIPV
+1 ME
-16 TFGIARK
+16 
-23 TGKSV
+23 
-28 FCYSIPL
+28 
-35 LAGLAIGHAFV
+35 
-46 PLTPGPVLVAE
+46 
-57 MLNVELSYVII
+57 
-68 LGIIIGI
+68 
-75 PAMILAGPVF
+75 
-85 GKFAGNNI
+85 
-93 PFMKPAQLV
+93 
-102 VAFLVAAAV
+102 
-111 RVSVGS
+111 
-117 ATVSMTMAAGIIASM
+117 
-132 PMVSGLSQLQLA
+132 
-144 TLTIAIAAGGKIMN
+144 
-158 LKSQEMRKLAPELD
+158 LKSQKMRKLAPELD
-172 PLRIGTGWKKEDLGK
+172 PLRIGTGWKREDLSK
-187 PQIMV
+187 PQIFI

-217 AEAGGFG
+217 AQAGGFG
-224 ARYFCTDI
+224 ARYYVTDI

-240 DGINYSLASR
+240 DGINFSLASR
-250 EMIANMIEIH
+250 EMIANMIEIQG
-260 ANATPFDAGVY
+260 NATVSDAGVY
-271 LSSCDKGM
+271 LASCDKGM
-279 PGNLIGLARVNI
+279 PGNLMGLARVNI
-291 PAVVVPGGTMNAGP
+291 PSVVVPGGTMNAGP

-319 YERGEID
+319 YQRGEID
-326 EAKLD
+326 EEKLD

-380 AREAGRQAVKLA
+380 AREAGKQAVKLA
-392 QTENMRPSDIVTME
+392 YMENMKPSDIVTME

-427 IPAIAH
+427 IPALAH

-446 LHRNARYLL
+446 LHRGAHYLL
-455 DVRPAGRWPAECF
+455 DVRPAGRWPAETF

-491 VTGKTLGENLDDLK
+491 VTGKTLGENLEDLK
-505 KNGFYEKCDK
+505 KNGFYERCEK
-515 WLQEFNQRYSIKIS
+515 WLAQFNERYNTNITRK
-529 KEDIIRPY
+529 DVIRPY
-537 DKAIGT
+537 DEAIGT
-543 DGSIA
+543 EGSIA
-548 VLRGNLAPEGAVIK
+548 VLKGNLAPEGAVIK

-569 MFKSVLRARPFDS
+569 MFKAVLRARPFDS

-590 LKHKVQKG
+590 LHHKVQKG
-598 DAVFIR
+598 DAVFVR

-649 IGHCSPEA
+649 IGPCSPEA

-665 VKEGDL
+665 VEEGDL
-671 IEIDVM
+671 IEIDV
-677 ERKLNIIGIAGERK
+677 EARKLNIIGIHGVKMTEEEVQEVLKQRRLAWKPKERK
-691 TAEEIDEILK
+691 YK
-701 ERRKNWRPRE
+701 
-711 LKYRKGVLRL
+711 KGVLRL
-721 FSQHAASPMKGAYL
+721 FSELAASPMKGAYL
-735 EY
+735 EYDK

>member
-1 MPVFFESGLLILIPV
+1 MELRSQKL
-16 TFGIARK
+16 RK
-23 TGKSV
+23 D
-28 FCYSIPL
+28 
-35 LAGLAIGHAFV
+35 
-46 PLTPGPVLVAE
+46 
-57 MLNVELSYVII
+57 
-68 LGIIIGI
+68 
-75 PAMILAGPVF
+75 
-85 GKFAGNNI
+85 
-93 PFMKPAQLV
+93 
-102 VAFLVAAAV
+102 
-111 RVSVGS
+111 
-117 ATVSMTMAAGIIASM
+117 
-132 PMVSGLSQLQLA
+132 
-144 TLTIAIAAGGKIMN
+144 
-158 LKSQEMRKLAPELD
+158 APELD
-172 PLRIGTGWKKEDLGK
+172 PLRIGTGWKPEDLSK
-187 PQIMV
+187 PQVMI

-209 VEEVRKGV
+209 VEEVRRGIE
-217 AEAGGFG
+217 EAGGYG
-224 ARYFCTDI
+224 ARYYCTDI

-271 LSSCDKGM
+271 LASCDKGM
-279 PGNLIGLARVNI
+279 PGNLMGLARVDI
-291 PAVVVPGGTMNAGP
+291 PSVVVPGGTMNAGP
-305 EMLTLEQLGMYSAK
+305 DMLTLEQLGMYSAQ
-319 YERGEID
+319 YQRGEID
-326 EAKLD
+326 EEKLN

-372 TSPDLLAY
+372 TSPDLLAF
-380 AREAGRQAVKLA
+380 ARQAGSQAVKLA
-392 QTENMRPSDIVTME
+392 SMPHMCPSDIVTME

-417 ISGSTNCLLH
+417 VSGSTNCLLH
-427 IPAIAH
+427 IPAVAH

-455 DVRPAGRWPAECF
+455 DIRPAGRWPAECF

-480 IKEHL
+480 IREHL
-485 HLDVMT
+485 HSDVMT
-491 VTGKTLGENLDDLK
+491 VTGKTLGENLRELK
-505 KNGFYEKCDK
+505 ENGFYERCGQRLK
-515 WLQEFNQRYSIKIS
+515 EFNCRYQMSLT

-537 DKAIGT
+537 DRAIGT
-543 DGSIA
+543 NGSIA
-548 VLRGNLAPEGAVIK
+548 ILKGNLAPEGAVIK

-569 MFKSVLRARPFDS
+569 MYRAVLKARPFDS
-582 EEECLDAV
+582 EEECLNAV
-590 LKHKVQKG
+590 LNHQVQKG

-624 SDKELGKSIALITDG
+624 SDRELGRSIALITDG

-665 VKEGDL
+665 VEEGDL
-671 IEIDVM
+671 IEIDVI

-691 TAEEIDEILK
+691 SPEEVDAVLAQ
-701 ERRKNWRPRE
+701 RRKNWKRRE
-711 LKYRKGVLRL
+711 PKYKKGVLRL
-721 FSQHAASPMKGAYL
+721 FGELAASPMKGAYL
-735 EY
+735 EYDR